1 MKKYTIIFVLTA
13 LALVSCEQFRE
24 ANDAE
29 NIAPISVSVKLRLE
43 MENLTLAEDLLV
55 KFDNYN
61 EGLHLEKGLGV
72 KMYRWTVLCREST
85 PSASPEWLLTGKGVN
100 TI

>member
-13 LALVSCEQFRE
+13 LALVACEQFRE

-61 EGLHLEKGLGV
+61 EGLHLEKGFRSENVQVDGIVPGIYTISVSGV
-72 KMYRWTVLCREST
+72 ATDRE
-85 PSASPEWLLTGKGVN
+85 GVN